1 MPSVLLF
8 IYFCFVLLKDV
19 KKGIIQIVVILQIF
33 IYLTLWNTSLRL
45 IYPTSVVAICIFVY
59 RKCRKRRLVIYRSKK
74 GKYPISLILI
84 SVLTSISYLIS
95 NYLAL
100 YPPDNML
107 TFANIYF
114 FFILP
119 VFLWYSLDSR
129 KYMIYCLQLL
139 SGCMLFA
146 CVYSIIEVL
155 FNKNIIQDVLLS
167 LFDVHGY
174 IAQGAERYGFKR
186 SNSIL
191 ST

>member
-107 TFANIYF
+107 TFANIG
-114 FFILP
+114 I
-119 VFLWYSLDSR
+119 V
-129 KYMIYCLQLL
+129 I
-139 SGCMLFA
+139 
-146 CVYSIIEVL
+146 
-155 FNKNIIQDVLLS
+155 
-167 LFDVHGY
+167 
-174 IAQGAERYGFKR
+174 
-186 SNSIL
+186 
-191 ST
+191 

>member
-95 NYLAL
+95 QPDFVVSRIP
-100 YPPDNML
+100 YPGLGKCAACQRQGTKQYHIFLFHFTRVFMV
-107 TFANIYF
+107 
-114 FFILP
+114 FI
-119 VFLWYSLDSR
+119 
-129 KYMIYCLQLL
+129 
-139 SGCMLFA
+139 
-146 CVYSIIEVL
+146 
-155 FNKNIIQDVLLS
+155 
-167 LFDVHGY
+167 
-174 IAQGAERYGFKR
+174 GF
-186 SNSIL
+186 
-191 ST
+191 